1 MTEPIIVAE
10 TKVKDPRRVAAG
22 KRLGAISKQ
31 RKEEKR
37 LEREAQAQA
46 QAQAHQ
52 VADNEYTL
60 YLIGGLV
67 VVGAASCLY
76 LNKDKVM
83 RTLPQMFTSDKK
95 KLSTISEDPASA
107 MQPPS
112 SPPKRKSNRVFG
124 D

>member
-10 TKVKDPRRVAAG
+10 AKVKDPKRVAAG

-37 LEREAQAQA
+37 EALRLERETQAQA
-46 QAQAHQ
+46 QQ

-67 VVGAASCLY
+67 VVGAAS
-76 LNKDKVM
+76 
-83 RTLPQMFTSDKK
+83 
-95 KLSTISEDPASA
+95 
-107 MQPPS
+107 
-112 SPPKRKSNRVFG
+112 
-124 D
+124 

>member
-46 QAQAHQ
+46 QAQQ
-52 VADNEYTL
+52 VASTDNEYTL
-60 YLIGGLV
+60 YLIGGGCGV
-67 VVGAASCLY
+67 
-76 LNKDKVM
+76 
-83 RTLPQMFTSDKK
+83 
-95 KLSTISEDPASA
+95 LSI
-107 MQPPS
+107 
-112 SPPKRKSNRVFG
+112 PKQRQGNANATANVYQR
-124 D
+124 